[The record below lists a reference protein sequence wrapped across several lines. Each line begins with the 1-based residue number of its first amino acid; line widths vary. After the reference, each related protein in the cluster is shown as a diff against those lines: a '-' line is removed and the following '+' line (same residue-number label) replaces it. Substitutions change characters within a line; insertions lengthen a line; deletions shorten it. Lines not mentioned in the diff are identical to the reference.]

1 MTSIATAHDTQPYR
15 RLLGILGHIK
25 RSLRSLGRPRAAEIV
40 RDAMQFYGG
49 SPAEFLGESRLALRN
64 ILEVEQGLPA
74 DMRFQIKE
82 IVEQIDA
89 GFREMGGG

>member
-1 MTSIATAHDTQPYR
+1 
-15 RLLGILGHIK
+15 
-25 RSLRSLGRPRAAEIV
+25 
-40 RDAMQFYGG
+40 MQFYGG